1 MIQRSEFMGKTTNGW
16 IPCSERLPE
25 RNDEKQVLVTV
36 SVPNPPYRII
46 LIPVNSVW
54 QMYKQGHIS
63 AWMPLPKPYEE
74 GGDSE

>member
-1 MIQRSEFMGKTTNGW
+1 MGKTTNGW